1 VVIGTSKGKSNVY
14 SKRFKTRSCEK
25 EMHIFKTRSCKKE
38 MHITYMT
45 HFAEEEGSSE
55 GCKGF
60 SKSSSSCC
68 NITNYKNNFSS
79 LMQINK

>member
-14 SKRFKTRSCEK
+14 SKR
-25 EMHIFKTRSCKKE
+25 FKTRSCKKE